1 SLSDLQTISPTES
14 SPNESSNVPRRAS
27 AIPISCVKARSRNYA
42 GICTE
47 TNKQKTP
54 RLPRPT
60 ERLVRQGALRRRK
73 TTTKRS
79 QRREHYQ
86 LPHPS
91 LVETVTR
98 RSAVQKL
105 GRVLIKSR
113 LAQFP
118 TIRRKSAQTELSSC
132 LSSREEGHFGEKG

>member
-1 SLSDLQTISPTES
+1 
-14 SPNESSNVPRRAS
+14 VPRRAS
-27 AIPISCVKARSRNYA
+27 AIPISCVKARSMNYA

-60 ERLVRQGALRRRK
+60 GRLVREVALRRRK

-86 LPHPS
+86 LP
-91 LVETVTR
+91 
-98 RSAVQKL
+98 AQI
-105 GRVLIKSR
+105 GRPKNNGL
-113 LAQFP
+113 F
-118 TIRRKSAQTELSSC
+118 
-132 LSSREEGHFGEKG
+132 EE

>member
-1 SLSDLQTISPTES
+1 TISPTES
-14 SPNESSNVPRRAS
+14 SPNESSSVPRRAS

-54 RLPRPT
+54 QLPPPT
-60 ERLVRQGALRRRK
+60 GRLVRQVALRRRK

-79 QRREHYQ
+79 QRREHYR
-86 LPHPS
+86 LPAPS

-105 GRVLIKSR
+105 MGYSKSN
-113 LAQFP
+113 L
-118 TIRRKSAQTELSSC
+118 
-132 LSSREEGHFGEKG
+132 